1 MYRTIGIFNHLEKPE
16 LTPRELSSAHKSK
29 PNAQKPNHWVA
40 PRSPHLPGTFL
51 PIRGTK
57 FRTRLPQ
64 SVSSYQRPN
73 AISICCMQTLSAYQH
88 HMQGTAC
95 NMDWS
100 KTTPCHIRQANH
112 VVTKLQACPRGVF
125 ALSQYV
131 MVVRNEVASLS
142 KILHR
147 IVCPT
152 PHIMKAGASRR
163 A

>member
-1 MYRTIGIFNHLEKPE
+1 MPKSRITGSPPDR
-16 LTPRELSSAHKSK
+16 LTCPAPSYPSGGPNSVRVCHSLSRHT
-29 PNAQKPNHWVA
+29 NAQIA
-40 PRSPHLPGTFL
+40 
-51 PIRGTK
+51 
-57 FRTRLPQ
+57 
-64 SVSSYQRPN
+64 
-73 AISICCMQTLSAYQH
+73 SICCMQTLSAYQH